1 MLARDAP
8 HLRLLTEAERAA
20 SLRATLA
27 VRPEGDVWLFAYGS
41 LIWNPT
47 IRIAEQRTAGIDG
60 WHRAF
65 CLSTIAGR
73 GTLELPGLVLG
84 LDAGGHCEGVAFRLA
99 EEDLERELTL
109 IWRREM
115 VASAYV
121 PRWVDLLDR
130 DGNRFGGAITFTI
143 DPVGQYY
150 AGGLEAEAV
159 IERLA
164 TAAGNL
170 GSSAEYLFQTRDGL
184 RAHGIPDPELEALAA
199 KVEAVRAAR

>member
-8 HLRLLTEAERAA
+8 HLRLLTEPERAE

-27 VRPEGDVWLFAYGS
+27 ARPEGDVWLFAYGS

-47 IRIAEQRTAGIDG
+47 IHAVEQRTSRIEG

-65 CLSTIAGR
+65 CLSTVAGR

-84 LDAGGHCEGVAFRLA
+84 LDAGGHCEGLAFRLA
-99 EEDLERELTL
+99 EEDLEGELTL

-115 VASAYV
+115 VATAYV

-130 DGNRFGGAITFTI
+130 EGRRFGGAIAFTI
-143 DPVGQYY
+143 DPASPHY
-150 AGGLEAEAV
+150 AGNLAEEAV
-159 IERLA
+159 IGRLA
-164 TAAGNL
+164 KAAGNL

-184 RAHGIPDPELEALAA
+184 RAHGIPDPELEELAA
-199 KVEAVRAAR
+199 RVEAHRRDG